1 MRILGLD
8 EAGRG
13 CVLGPLVVGGFLY
26 ETGSN
31 PALSQTALRAVGAD
45 DSKALS
51 HKRRVAVRAALMTL
65 GMPIV
70 REVPPAAIDDVNLN
84 TLEIEAFLEI
94 ITESKPDHVFL
105 DAPVNPRGIPKLRE
119 QLIAASGVHSWTIE
133 PKADSTYPV
142 VGAASIFAKV
152 FRDDAVAT
160 IQAESRANGDG
171 DVGSGYPSDPETRAW
186 LMQFIRSGRPFP
198 PSVRTRWGT
207 IDILRQAALFP
218 T

>member
-13 CVLGPLVVGGFLY
+13 CVLGPLVVGGFLF
-26 ETGSN
+26 ETGPE
-31 PALSQTALRAVGAD
+31 PALAQSSLRAAGAD

-51 HKRRVAVRAALMTL
+51 HKRRVAVRAGLTSL
-65 GMPIV
+65 GESLI
-70 REVPPAAIDDVNLN
+70 RAIPPAAIDDGNLN
-84 TLEIEAFLEI
+84 TLEIAAFLDI
-94 ITESKPDHVFL
+94 IAVSKPDHVFL
-105 DAPVNPRGIPKLRE
+105 DAPVNPRGIPKLRDY
-119 QLIAASGVHSWTIE
+119 LIAASGVHSWTIE

-152 FRDDAVAT
+152 FRDDAIDA
-160 IQAESRANGDG
+160 IQAESSANGDG
-171 DVGSGYPSDPETRAW
+171 EVGSGYPSDPETRAW

-207 IDILRQAALFP
+207 IDILRQAMLFP
-218 T
+218 K

>member
-26 ETGSN
+26 ETSSE
-31 PALSQTALRAVGAD
+31 PALAQAALRGAGAD

-51 HKRRVAVRAALMTL
+51 HKRRVAVRAGLLSL
-65 GMPIV
+65 GEPLI
-70 REVPPAAIDDVNLN
+70 RAIPPAAIDDGNLN
-84 TLEIEAFLEI
+84 TLEIGAFLDI
-94 ITESKPDHVFL
+94 IAASKPDHVFL

-152 FRDDAVAT
+152 FRDDAIDA

-171 DVGSGYPSDPETRAW
+171 EVGSGYPSDPETRTW
-186 LMQFIRSGRPFP
+186 LMQFILSGRPFP
-198 PSVRTRWGT
+198 ASVRTRWGT
-207 IDILRQAALFP
+207 IDILRRAALFP
-218 T
+218 A